1 MANTPVKDS
10 ENPLP
15 DLAPE
20 QIPDHVAMIMDG
32 NGRWAQRN
40 DLPRIEGHRRGTKTV
55 GDMIT
60 ECQRLGIRQLTLYCF
75 SHENWK
81 RPQQELEF
89 LMHLLKQFMIESRR
103 DMIER
108 KIKLS
113 VIGRRD
119 GLPEQVQVEMDKSI
133 ELTSHF
139 EDFCLCLAINYG
151 ARQEI
156 VDAVRTIVDEATEG
170 SIQSSEITEETISDR
185 LYTAGM
191 PDPDLLIRTAG
202 EMRISNY
209 LLWQIS
215 YAELW
220 VTELCWPEF
229 TVDDLHN
236 ALRDYSNRERRY
248 GGLLK

>member
-1 MANTPVKDS
+1 M
-10 ENPLP
+10 
-15 DLAPE
+15 
-20 QIPDHVAMIMDG
+20 
-32 NGRWAQRN
+32 
-40 DLPRIEGHRRGTKTV
+40 PRIEGHRRGARTV
-55 GDMIT
+55 ADVVT
-60 ECQRLGIRQLTLYCF
+60 ECQKLGLRQVTLYCF

-89 LMHLLKQFMIESRR
+89 LMHLLQQFMIESRS

-108 KIKLS
+108 KIRLQ

-119 GLPEQVQVEMDKSI
+119 NLPVEVQQEMDKS
-133 ELTSHF
+133 LQMTSQF
-139 EDFCLCLAINYG
+139 NEFCLCLAINYG
-151 ARQEI
+151 SRQEI
-156 VDAVRTIVDEATEG
+156 VDAVRAIARDVAAGNLDP
-170 SIQSSEITEETISDR
+170 QQVNEETISAG

-220 VTELCWPEF
+220 VTDRCWPEF
-229 TVDDLHN
+229 RIEDLHQ
-236 ALRDYSNRERRY
+236 AFRDYSNRERRY
-248 GGLLK
+248 GGLA

>member
-1 MANTPVKDS
+1 V
-10 ENPLP
+10 
-15 DLAPE
+15 
-20 QIPDHVAMIMDG
+20 
-32 NGRWAQRN
+32 
-40 DLPRIEGHRRGTKTV
+40 
-55 GDMIT
+55 T

-89 LMHLLKQFMIESRR
+89 LMHLLRQFMIESRS

-108 KIKLS
+108 KIRLR

-119 GLPEQVQVEMDKSI
+119 NLPEEVQTEMDKS
-133 ELTSHF
+133 LKMTSHF
-139 EDFCLCLAINYG
+139 QDFCLCLAINYG

-156 VDAVRTIVDEATEG
+156 VDAVKLIAQQVK
-170 SIQSSEITEETISDR
+170 SEELSPEEINEQTISSR
-185 LYTAGM
+185 LYTADM

-202 EMRISNY
+202 EMRVSNY

-229 TVDDLHN
+229 QVQNLHQ
-236 ALRDYSNRERRY
+236 ALRDYASRERRY
-248 GGLLK
+248 GGLVK